1 MLDERK
7 LKVLYAIINS
17 YVLTAE
23 PIGSRTISKQY
34 NLGVSPATIR
44 NEMSDLEELGYL
56 NKPHSSAGR
65 VPSDKAYRL
74 YVDNLLK
81 AQNPIVDKVKKNE
94 IKKILSKDS
103 MEVDKLIQNSA
114 KMLSA
119 LTSYTSLAI
128 TPQIEIN
135 SLKHIQLLLIAQGE
149 ILVVLVSSSG
159 IVKNTIIK
167 IEVPVSENLLSTI
180 SNFLNDSLKT
190 LSTLELTHLIK
201 KESFDEW
208 HGFRLIISKVI
219 PIINKF
225 MEDVDSITLY
235 SDGITKILNFPEYK
249 DVDKARE
256 FISFIENKDLVVD
269 ILLNNILTQDVDII
283 IGNENIYAPIKD
295 CSIVTATY
303 SLDGRI
309 IGKIGVI
316 GPTRMEYGRII
327 STIKLFSENIT
338 EIVDML
344 IGDWYLIKL

>member
-81 AQNPIVDKVKKNE
+81 AKNPIVDKVQKNE

-103 MEVDKLIQNSA
+103 MEIDKLIQNSA

-128 TPQIEIN
+128 TPQIETN
-135 SLKHIQLLLIAQGE
+135 NLKHIQLLLIAQGE

-159 IVKNTIIK
+159 MVKNTIIK
-167 IEVPVSENLLSTI
+167 IEIPITENLLNTI
-180 SNFLNDSLKT
+180 SNFLNDSLRT
-190 LSTLELTHLIK
+190 LSIEELTHLIK
-201 KESFDEW
+201 SESFDEW
-208 HGFRLIISKVI
+208 LGFKLIIGKVI
-219 PIINKF
+219 PIIKKF
-225 MEDVDSITLY
+225 MEEVDSITLY

-249 DVDKARE
+249 DIDKARE

-269 ILLNNILTQDVDII
+269 ILLNNILSQDVDII

-303 SLDGRI
+303 SLDGTI

-316 GPTRMEYGRII
+316 GPTRMEYEKII

-338 EIVDML
+338 EIVDVF
-344 IGDWYLIKL
+344 IGD

>member
-23 PIGSRTISKQY
+23 PIGSRTIAKQY

-81 AQNPIVDKVKKNE
+81 VKDPIVDLAKKNE
-94 IKKILSKDS
+94 IKEILSKDS
-103 MEVDKLIQNSA
+103 MEIDKLIKNSA
-114 KMLSA
+114 KMLSS

-128 TPQIEIN
+128 TPQMDIN
-135 SLKHIQLLLIAQGE
+135 NLKHVQLLLISQDE

-159 IVKNTIIK
+159 IVKNTILK
-167 IEVPVSENLLSTI
+167 IDLLISENLLNTI

-190 LSTLELTHLIK
+190 LSIEELIHVVNT
-201 KESFDEW
+201 ESFDQW
-208 HGFRLIISKVI
+208 HGFKDITKKVL
-219 PIINKF
+219 PIIKDF
-225 MEDVDSITLY
+225 IDEADSITLY
-235 SDGITKILNFPEYK
+235 SDGVTKILNFPEYK
-249 DVDKARE
+249 DIDKARE
-256 FISFIENKDLVVD
+256 FISFIENKDLLVD
-269 ILLNNILTQDVDII
+269 ILLDNILSQDVNII

-316 GPTRMEYGRII
+316 GPTRMEYKKII
-327 STIKLFSENIT
+327 SSIKLFSENIT
-338 EIVDML
+338 EIVDL
-344 IGDWYLIKL
+344 FIGD

>member
-23 PIGSRTISKQY
+23 PVGSRTISKQY

-81 AQNPIVDKVKKNE
+81 VKNPIVDTAKKNE
-94 IKKILSKDS
+94 IKKILSNDS
-103 MEVDKLIQNSA
+103 MEIDKLIQNSA
-114 KMLSA
+114 KMLSS

-135 SLKHIQLLLIAQGE
+135 SLKHIQLLLIAHGE

-167 IEVPVSENLLSTI
+167 IEIPISENLLNTI

-190 LSTLELTHLIK
+190 LSIEELTHFIK
-201 KESFDEW
+201 NESFDEW
-208 HGFRLIISKVI
+208 LGFKLILTKVT
-219 PIINKF
+219 PIIKKF
-225 MEDVDSITLY
+225 MEEVDSITLY

-269 ILLNNILTQDVDII
+269 ILLNNILSQDVDII

-316 GPTRMEYGRII
+316 GPTRMEYGKII

-338 EIVDML
+338 EIVDMFSEE
-344 IGDWYLIKL
+344 

>member
-23 PIGSRTISKQY
+23 PVGSRTISKQY

-44 NEMSDLEELGYL
+44 NEMADLEELGYL

-74 YVDNLLK
+74 YVDHLLK
-81 AQNPIVDKVKKNE
+81 TKNPIVDIVKKNE
-94 IKKILSKDS
+94 IKKILSTDD
-103 MEVDKLIQNSA
+103 MEIDKLIKNSA

-119 LTSYTSLAI
+119 STSYTALAI
-128 TPQIEIN
+128 TPQININ
-135 SLKHIQLLLIAQGE
+135 SLKHIQLLLINQND

-159 IVKNTIIK
+159 IVKNTIVRV
-167 IEVPVSENLLSTI
+167 EFLVSENLLNTI
-180 SNFLNDSLKT
+180 SNYLNESLKD
-190 LSTLELTHLIK
+190 LSIDELTIVVD
-201 KESFDEW
+201 EDSFPQW
-208 HGFRLIISKVI
+208 QGFKTIMEKVI
-219 PIINKF
+219 PIIKNF
-225 MEDVDSITLY
+225 VEDVESITLY

-249 DVDKARE
+249 DVEKARE
-256 FISFIENKDLVVD
+256 FISFIENKELVVD
-269 ILLNNILTQDVDII
+269 ILLNNILSQDVDII

-303 SLDGRI
+303 SFEGKI

-316 GPTRMEYGRII
+316 GPTRMEYQKII
-327 STIKLFSENIT
+327 NTIKLFSDNIT

-344 IGDWYLIKL
+344 IGN